1 MKEEPQR
8 KIFPITEM
16 DCPTCVLAIEKELKK
31 VVGVK
36 EARVNFL
43 MKKVVVTYDPKKIG
57 VPELEKRLEDLG
69 YRIAYKKYGGVL
81 DKVSRF
87 FSGGGEVVSFRKVED
102 HDFEELVLRSN
113 KPVVVMFSS
122 PNCPVCKTLKPL
134 LKEASKPFLGRV
146 YVYEMDIT
154 ATNKWV
160 DYGVMS
166 VPTLL
171 YFSGGKEF
179 ARHLAFSTKEDI
191 EQKISEV
198 LKT

>member
-1 MKEEPQR
+1 
-8 KIFPITEM
+8 M
-16 DCPTCVLAIEKELKK
+16 DCPTCVLTIEKELKK
-31 VVGVK
+31 LEGVN
-36 EARVNFL
+36 EAHVNFL
-43 MKKVVVTYDPKKIG
+43 MKKVVVTYDPKKIS

-69 YRIAYKKYGGVL
+69 YRVAYKKYGGIF

-87 FSGGGEVVSFRKVED
+87 FSGRSGEAVSFRRVED

-134 LKEASKPFLGRV
+134 LKEASKNFQDQV
-146 YVYEMDIT
+146 YVYKMDIT
-154 ATNKWV
+154 ATNKWA

-171 YFSGGKEF
+171 YFSDGKEI

-191 EQKISEV
+191 EQKISEI
-198 LKT
+198 LKA